1 MTTNTDGAM
10 PELPE
15 PLHPAS
21 AMGNGYTADQ
31 MREYARAA
39 IQQAAGAVPEGL
51 MALGKTIATQDNRC
65 TDAPIFIVQQR
76 RMITGLDS
84 AYCENHGW
92 YNGETF
98 LTDGEEFEA
107 LELCYNK
114 DSIEP
119 EEWSRTGYI
128 QIWEFVTACFTE
140 QGCKDF
146 IAINGHNLKEP
157 RIYAEGSF
165 RNEEF
170 RSLRKTLIEL
180 AAAPTPPA
188 VNPASDAGS
197 SGHLA
202 ACDGGGVTQPES
214 LTTRL
219 QRKCSAWGTYWRAPD
234 SHGVEISL
242 AQAVDLLE
250 DALGVEV
257 TVVAGLHDVITDALQ
272 GYRCS
277 HHQQDDKNGGL
288 PLTDVLTVSGA
299 SDIRT
304 GREELE
310 LLADEIFTAIE
321 DSATSQIKEVPG
333 NPGSVAGEGVG
344 KL

>member
-1 MTTNTDGAM
+1 MTTNTDVAM
-10 PELPE
+10 PELPVVAWMTDDGRVSSDETKQCMPRASKVNFNE
-15 PLHPAS
+15 PLVKLS
-21 AMGNGYTADQ
+21 D
-31 MREYARAA
+31 ARAA
-39 IQQAAGAVPEGL
+39 IEQAAGAVPEGL

-202 ACDGGGVTQPES
+202 ACDGGGAMLPTPPAQRWQVGTWT
-214 LTTRL
+214 LTAPDGRTWQADSPL
-219 QRKCSAWGTYWRAPD
+219 KACSAEQRDRIPPEVALKR
-234 SHGVEISL
+234 IF
-242 AQAVDLLE
+242 
-250 DALGVEV
+250 DAL
-257 TVVAGLHDVITDALQ
+257 
-272 GYRCS
+272 
-277 HHQQDDKNGGL
+277 DK
-288 PLTDVLTVSGA
+288 
-299 SDIRT
+299 
-304 GREELE
+304 
-310 LLADEIFTAIE
+310 
-321 DSATSQIKEVPG
+321 
-333 NPGSVAGEGVG
+333 GE
-344 KL
+344 

>member
-1 MTTNTDGAM
+1 MTTPKAHGAM
-10 PELPE
+10 PELPVVAWLYQCWDTAHLLRE
-15 PLHPAS
+15 QNDHYFSIDNGETKVKGQPLVKLS
-21 AMGNGYTADQ
+21 D
-31 MREYARAA
+31 ARAA

-114 DSIEP
+114 DSIGP

-180 AAAPTPPA
+180 AAAPTPTA
-188 VNPASDAGS
+188 VNPAIDGGS
-197 SGHLA
+197 SGHLD
-202 ACDGGGVTQPES
+202 ACDGGGVKVS
-214 LTTRL
+214 KCTT
-219 QRKCSAWGTYWRAPD
+219 CGGSGW
-234 SHGVEISL
+234 
-242 AQAVDLLE
+242 
-250 DALGVEV
+250 LG
-257 TVVAGLHDVITDALQ
+257 GPS
-272 GYRCS
+272 YY
-277 HHQQDDKNGGL
+277 
-288 PLTDVLTVSGA
+288 
-299 SDIRT
+299 
-304 GREELE
+304 
-310 LLADEIFTAIE
+310 
-321 DSATSQIKEVPG
+321 
-333 NPGSVAGEGVG
+333 NPGEGGEPCPDCATTTGERA
-344 KL
+344 

>member
-1 MTTNTDGAM
+1 MQF
-10 PELPE
+10 ELDE
-15 PLHPAS
+15 PTKVKSTEVEVLATPP
-21 AMGNGYTADQ
+21 NWPFPTL
-31 MREYARAA
+31 
-39 IQQAAGAVPEGL
+39 V
-51 MALGKTIATQDNRC
+51 ALGKTIATQDNRC

-202 ACDGGGVTQPES
+202 ACDGGGVTQPLTEDQQVACLVKAGCIGTVKMSFES
-214 LTTRL
+214 GPYDITRPSINASRL
-219 QRKCSAWGTYWRAPD
+219 IEAVEAA
-234 SHGVEISL
+234 HGI
-242 AQAVDLLE
+242 
-250 DALGVEV
+250 
-257 TVVAGLHDVITDALQ
+257 
-272 GYRCS
+272 
-277 HHQQDDKNGGL
+277 
-288 PLTDVLTVSGA
+288 
-299 SDIRT
+299 
-304 GREELE
+304 
-310 LLADEIFTAIE
+310 
-321 DSATSQIKEVPG
+321 